1 MRYVGHIR
9 NAALAVTALWAS
21 VATAA
26 PAHNVCVPPAIG
38 VPFRN
43 GPPQWLNW
51 TGGTLVDPS
60 LDDPRWLGATGHAFA
75 DGGALAPLQSRIL
88 WTTISGQ
95 KYLMMSF
102 LVDLEG
108 LTGAGVATPRDLFV
122 GFRRPAVF
130 TNGTPQ
136 TDDDEYAYIFQFHLT
151 SGAIAGLATPT
162 HCTDYNNCAETPGP
176 GTDFWRV
183 FVDRDQAPQNCTTA
197 TGTVSGPGFLPLTG
211 SGPNGAPITWMTN
224 PAAPDQD
231 AVRYWKLGSGT
242 GIPVPIENRWAVQI
256 RMKVAATDN
265 EPLEH
270 GIPPSSTFWYQG
282 TAQVAAVGGG
292 DYAATGWWPR
302 ELTTSICIKSSAPN
316 LLVHPQLGDATS
328 CPASGPPCSP
338 DNYSRFT
345 TFSGSAPA
353 GCDAGLSIDSRYIGA
368 VNNPAAGTDF
378 STVAL
383 TTSFKATGKNVVIAQ
398 VVNLDPVSDVTA
410 PILARFRLAGWG
422 SEPWITPTEHGVWKD
437 MRGAENGVCGTGPA
451 PSCNSTPAPPPFVIP
466 HYVDAD
472 HDNKADHRAA
482 IHFDWTLGDDPQMGQ
497 SEFCKWSLKP
507 PSAAP
512 SDPGCTPCDCK
523 AASTPATPNLCDDK
537 SATSTDV
544 GTRSTVGT
552 NTACVSKR
560 IEHECIFVELSAPMG
575 GANFAQQ
582 SFWNNMN
589 FDQMSVVSREALI
602 DARQLP
608 KAPNQRFQDIY
619 LFVMPRNM
627 PQTIPGGATDGV
639 LYVRRQALSRAEVVA
654 APYIQA
660 MQQNSGDKIRDAILK
675 LGRRPGA
682 GAAAVGPRSAV
693 EQPPDP
699 QDFPDRIAR
708 IENALDIMAQRD
720 FERTTALLQIV
731 KTRKVTA
738 ADLNEAV
745 VRAVGPEEAAGIVP
759 TLEIYPFYRPLG
771 VGPALLP
778 MTAFTVFLSHDGTMT
793 GMNWLIDGA
802 QKIGQNI
809 YHLEIPT
816 GYARKIQVRAQ
827 AITGDAL
834 PPPNPNWPCAGGCP
848 GCGGASRNCGL
859 VTMLGNTTPGL
870 IAGVLVIRR
879 RRKKQ
884 KPA

>member
-582 SFWNNMN
+582 SFWNQPAVPGHLPVRDAAQHAPDDPRRGDRRRALCPPPGAVARRGRGGAVHPGDAAKLRRQDPGRHPQARPAARRRRGGRRAALGRRAAAGSAGLPRPHRAHRERARHHGPAR
-589 FDQMSVVSREALI
+589 FRADDRAAPDRQDPQGDRGRPQRGRGARGGARGSRRHRA
-602 DARQLP
+602 DARDLP
-608 KAPNQRFQDIY
+608 
-619 LFVMPRNM
+619 
-627 PQTIPGGATDGV
+627 V
-639 LYVRRQALSRAEVVA
+639 LSPAR
-654 APYIQA
+654 
-660 MQQNSGDKIRDAILK
+660 
-675 LGRRPGA
+675 RRPGA
-682 GAAAVGPRSAV
+682 
-693 EQPPDP
+693 
-699 QDFPDRIAR
+699 
-708 IENALDIMAQRD
+708 
-720 FERTTALLQIV
+720 
-731 KTRKVTA
+731 A
-738 ADLNEAV
+738 ADDRV
-745 VRAVGPEEAAGIVP
+745 HGVP
-759 TLEIYPFYRPLG
+759 QPRR
-771 VGPALLP
+771 
-778 MTAFTVFLSHDGTMT
+778 HD
-793 GMNWLIDGA
+793 DR
-802 QKIGQNI
+802 Q
-809 YHLEIPT
+809 